1 MNLGA
6 LSGAFF
12 FFLSTDITSKGMIT
26 VFGFENV
33 DFALKG
39 KSSRMFHGRQL
50 KYKLAQMQSWEV
62 EM

>member
-1 MNLGA
+1 
-6 LSGAFF
+6 
-12 FFLSTDITSKGMIT
+12 MIT